1 MKRFHHKVKQEKA
14 RQLRNASESKG
25 KQGNTTTNI
34 QKKVNQ
40 NMQRSEA
47 RESKGEQQN
56 TRKKQGEPKENQR
69 KLVIASL
76 AVLASLASAA
86 GEKEGKARQ
95 RKSKQGK
102 AEQSRGEPGHARESK
117 ESKSKQES
125 NQGQARTIN

>member
-1 MKRFHHKVKQEKA
+1 MKRFHRKVKQEKA

-34 QKKVNQ
+34 QKKVPL

-47 RESKGEQQN
+47 RERKGEQQN

-95 RKSKQGK
+95 RQSK
-102 AEQSRGEPGHARESK
+102 
-117 ESKSKQES
+117 
-125 NQGQARTIN
+125 

>member
-1 MKRFHHKVKQEKA
+1 
-14 RQLRNASESKG
+14 
-25 KQGNTTTNI
+25 
-34 QKKVNQ
+34 
-40 NMQRSEA
+40 MQRSEA
-47 RESKGEQQN
+47 RERKGEQQN
-56 TRKKQGEPKENQR
+56 TRKKQGELKENQR

-117 ESKSKQES
+117 ESTSKQDS
-125 NQGQARTIN
+125 NQVQARAIN

>member
-1 MKRFHHKVKQEKA
+1 MIKQEKT
-14 RQLRNASESKG
+14 RQLGKASASMG
-25 KQGNTTTNI
+25 SRGITTTNI
-34 QKKVNQ
+34 QKKVPQ

-47 RESKGEQQN
+47 RERKGEQQN

-86 GEKEGKARQ
+86 GKKEGKASQ

-125 NQGQARTIN
+125 N

>member
-1 MKRFHHKVKQEKA
+1 M
-14 RQLRNASESKG
+14 G
-25 KQGNTTTNI
+25 TTNI
-34 QKKVNQ
+34 QKKMPQ

-47 RESKGEQQN
+47 TERKGEQQN

-95 RKSKQGK
+95 RKSKQRK
-102 AEQSRGEPGHARESK
+102 AEQRSGEPGHARESK

-125 NQGQARTIN
+125 NQGQAQTINLKKAARQAKAGATE

>member
-14 RQLRNASESKG
+14 RQLRKASESMG

-34 QKKVNQ
+34 QKKVPQ

-47 RESKGEQQN
+47 RESKGEQRN
-56 TRKKQGEPKENQR
+56 TRKTQGEPKENQK

-76 AVLASLASAA
+76 AVLASLASAV

-95 RKSKQGK
+95 
-102 AEQSRGEPGHARESK
+102 
-117 ESKSKQES
+117 SKSK
-125 NQGQARTIN
+125 

>member
-14 RQLRNASESKG
+14 RQLRKASQSKR
-25 KQGNTTTNI
+25 KQGNTTATV
-34 QKKVNQ
+34 QKEVPQ

-56 TRKKQGEPKENQR
+56 TRKKQGELKANQR

-86 GEKEGKARQ
+86 GGKEGKARQ